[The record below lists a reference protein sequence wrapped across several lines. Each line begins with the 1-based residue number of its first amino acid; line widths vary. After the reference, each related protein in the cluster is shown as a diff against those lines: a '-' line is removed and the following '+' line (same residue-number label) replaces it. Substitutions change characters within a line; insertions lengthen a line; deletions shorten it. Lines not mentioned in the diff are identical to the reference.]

1 MDFLFYF
8 LFKLIIQSTI
18 ISKDIN
24 AWLKKVN
31 PWALRKMCTVL
42 LEAKQRGLWNAPKEL
57 ESALMQ
63 EFLEIEGDLEELSDE

>member
-1 MDFLFYF
+1 MV
-8 LFKLIIQSTI
+8 
-18 ISKDIN
+18 
-24 AWLKKVN
+24 KKVN